1 MSRANERVCYFNGKY
16 VPESEVRVPFRDTS
30 WVYGDGAFDMTRTFG
45 HKIFRLAEH
54 IERFYRSLKYLRI
67 DPGLSPAE
75 MIAIS
80 EEVFER
86 NRHLL
91 GPNDDYW
98 LGQRVSRGIKKV
110 EGDNWDHY
118 GPTVIV
124 ECMPL
129 PLRQRAKLFRDGI
142 KVVTPSQRRIAP
154 EMLAPRAKTH
164 NYLNLIVASQEVEA
178 LDPEAWAV
186 LLDVNGNL
194 AEGLG
199 SNIFLVKD
207 GVLLTPR
214 EKYVL
219 PGVSRRTVMELARE
233 QGIEVVEA
241 DLDLYD
247 AYNAEECFL
256 TSTSLCICPVRSV
269 NGNPIGPEG
278 RVWGPVTRRLADA
291 YVRLVGFDF
300 VKQYLD
306 RLDESVPTR
315 AF

>member
-1 MSRANERVCYFNGKY
+1 MSRANERICYFNGKY

-45 HKIFRLAEH
+45 HKIFRLQEH

-154 EMLAPRAKTH
+154 EMLTPRAKTH

-178 LDPEAWAV
+178 IDPEAWAV

-199 SNIFLVKD
+199 SNIFLVRD
-207 GVLLTPR
+207 GTLFTPR

-219 PGVSRRTVMELARE
+219 PGVSRRTVIELARE

-269 NGNPIGPEG
+269 NGNPIGPAG
-278 RVWGPVTRRLADA
+278 QVWGPMTRRLADA
-291 YVRLVGFDF
+291 YIRLVGFDF
-300 VKQYLD
+300 VRQYLD
-306 RLDESVPTR
+306 RLDEAAPTR
-315 AF
+315 PF